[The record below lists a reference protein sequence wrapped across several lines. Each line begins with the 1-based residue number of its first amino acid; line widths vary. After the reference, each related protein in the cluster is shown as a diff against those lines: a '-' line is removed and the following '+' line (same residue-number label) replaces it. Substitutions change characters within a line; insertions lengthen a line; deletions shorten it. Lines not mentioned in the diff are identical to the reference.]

1 MVVLEK
7 SKKKDQEAEYLYE
20 LQENYV
26 SALDQGYSPLID

>member
-7 SKKKDQEAEYLYE
+7 SKKKHQEVDNLYQ

-26 SALDQGYSPLID
+26 SALDQGYSPID